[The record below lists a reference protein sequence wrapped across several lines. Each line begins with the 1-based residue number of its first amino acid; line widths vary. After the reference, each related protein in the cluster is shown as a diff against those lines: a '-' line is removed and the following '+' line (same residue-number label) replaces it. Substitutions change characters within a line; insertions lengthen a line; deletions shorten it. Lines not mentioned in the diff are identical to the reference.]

1 VRQIKMAKPSR
12 GERGTSG
19 RHGHFMDE
27 WSVDLNQMVVYPN
40 ARVDLNTTGLL
51 LKPSATSV
59 RRHSVFYV

>member
-1 VRQIKMAKPSR
+1 MRQIKMAKQVKGVS
-12 GERGTSG
+12 GTTG
-19 RHGHFMDE
+19 RHEDFMDE